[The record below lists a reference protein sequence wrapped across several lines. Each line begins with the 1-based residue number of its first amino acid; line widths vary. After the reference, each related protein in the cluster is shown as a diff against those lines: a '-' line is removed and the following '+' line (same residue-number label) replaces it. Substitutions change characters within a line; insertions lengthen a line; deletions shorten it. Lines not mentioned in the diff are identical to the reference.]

1 MPVSFPIYKMMT
13 KGTGHEDSGLLCSKY
28 RNLVFYIWNKK
39 ERVLFANKK
48 VTHIKTARYSNKYKN
63 CLQTDVIIQI
73 INRMKYGGENKIRC
87 SPAGNCIW
95 CEILKQLTFT
105 GFPRKIGIRRNG

>member
-1 MPVSFPIYKMMT
+1 MKQ
-13 KGTGHEDSGLLCSKY
+13 KGMH
-28 RNLVFYIWNKK
+28 
-39 ERVLFANKK
+39 LFADKK

-73 INRMKYGGENKIRC
+73 INRMKYGGENKTRR
-87 SPAGNCIW
+87 SPAGSCIW
-95 CEILKQLTFT
+95 CEILKQLTVT

>member
-1 MPVSFPIYKMMT
+1 MMT

-28 RNLVFYIWNKK
+28 RNLVFYIWSKK
-39 ERVLFANKK
+39 DAFLFADKK
-48 VTHIKTARYSNKYKN
+48 VTNIKTARYSNKYEN

-73 INRMKYGGENKIRC
+73 INRMKYGGENKIKC
-87 SPAGNCIW
+87 LSAGNCIW
-95 CEILKQLTFT
+95 HEILKQLTST